1 MPALPDM
8 PDGVTIQV
16 MLLLTYTTTIPG
28 TGTEVTGIPGTLLIT
43 DGDGMAVTTV
53 PDGASVLDGVGI
65 PGMDQT
71 TDGVGITGTDR
82 DGAGTVGMARDG
94 TMATTTTA
102 FIMAEQEADR
112 PTITDAITTPYM
124 DIIMPEPAITT
135 AVEMLTLTELTV
147 PEQEITTITTTE
159 PVTIITE
166 REITTMALH
175 GITTTRT
182 VPEPVIIITT
192 IITQEPVITII
203 TTPTIAE
210 PVATA
215 TILLLHEAI
224 IPEVTLAV
232 PVVAEASA
240 AAAAAVEDP
249 AVAEDVN
256 QIL

>member
-1 MPALPDM
+1 M
-8 PDGVTIQV
+8 
-16 MLLLTYTTTIPG
+16 
-28 TGTEVTGIPGTLLIT
+28 
-43 DGDGMAVTTV
+43 
-53 PDGASVLDGVGI
+53 DGVGI

-82 DGAGTVGMARDG
+82 DGAGTTGMDQDG
-94 TMATTTTA
+94 TMATTTTV
-102 FIMAEQEADR
+102 FIMADQEVDR
-112 PTITDAITTPYM
+112 PTITDDTTIPYT
-124 DIIMPEPAITT
+124 DIITPEPVITI
-135 AVEMLTLTELTV
+135 AAEMLTLTELTV

-175 GITTTRT
+175 GIITTITI
-182 VPEPVIIITT
+182 PEPVIIITT
-192 IITQEPVITII
+192 TPTIAITTTQEPVITIT

-215 TILLLHEAI
+215 TILLLREAII

-232 PVVAEASA
+232 PVAVEASA
-240 AAAAAVEDP
+240 AAAEVEDP